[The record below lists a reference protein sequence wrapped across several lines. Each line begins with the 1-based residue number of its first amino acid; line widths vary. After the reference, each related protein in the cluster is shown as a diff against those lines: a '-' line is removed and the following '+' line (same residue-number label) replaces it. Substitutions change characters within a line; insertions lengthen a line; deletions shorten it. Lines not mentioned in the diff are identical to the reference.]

1 MSLKRA
7 LAAEWLKLRRTIALK
22 MVVIAPAAVIL
33 LTLFI
38 ASQAPFSTLRRNGSA
53 DGWGPLVRINL
64 QFWALLMLPLY
75 WTLQTAL
82 LAGLD
87 HAENHWKALFARP
100 VPRWSLYAAKL
111 SMVLMMVSTSGV
123 LLVAG
128 IVTEGALLGKLT
140 DEVRFPF
147 PAPGGS
153 MFLQVAQMTALALL
167 PLALQF
173 WISLRSLSFSVTV
186 ASGIVAIV
194 AGFAMLLAAGPYGG
208 WPQYFPWS
216 LPMLV
221 LGRQQENIGLA
232 LGISGMLATVVVVF
246 SCADFCRRDVT

>member
-1 MSLKRA
+1 MSLKRTF
-7 LAAEWLKLRRTIALK
+7 AAEWLKLRRTIALK
-22 MVVIAPAAVIL
+22 MVVIAPAAVTL

-38 ASQAPFSTLRRNGSA
+38 ISQAPFSTLRRSPSA

-82 LAGLD
+82 LASLD
-87 HAENHWKALFARP
+87 HTENQWKALFARP

-111 SMVLMMVSTSGV
+111 LMVLLMVSTSGV

-128 IVTEGALLGKLT
+128 IVAEGALLSRLT

-147 PAPGGS
+147 PAPAGN
-153 MFLQVAQMTALALL
+153 MLMQMVQMTALAAL
-167 PLALQF
+167 PLVLQF
-173 WISLRSLSFSVTV
+173 WISLRSRSFPVAV

-194 AGFAMLLAAGPYGG
+194 AGFAMLLAAGPYGA

-221 LGRQQENIGLA
+221 LSRQPYNLGRVLE
-232 LGISGMLATVVVVF
+232 ISGILASLVIVL